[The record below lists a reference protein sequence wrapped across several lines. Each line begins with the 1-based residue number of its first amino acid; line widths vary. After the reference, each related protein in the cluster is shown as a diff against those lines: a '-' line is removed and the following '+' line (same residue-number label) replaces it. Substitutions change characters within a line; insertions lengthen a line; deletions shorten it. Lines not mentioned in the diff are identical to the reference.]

1 RDQVAAQHAWRKA
14 MAGFDAPTLLGPPQ
28 KLQFGRRSVDLFRVP
43 LRTTRALTK
52 LARSQQT
59 TVNVVLQGAW
69 A

>member
-1 RDQVAAQHAWRKA
+1 MW
-14 MAGFDAPTLLGPPQ
+14 
-28 KLQFGRRSVDLFRVP
+28 RVP

-69 A
+69 ALLLSSLCGHGDVAFGTTVSGRPA

>member
-1 RDQVAAQHAWRKA
+1 
-14 MAGFDAPTLLGPPQ
+14 M
-28 KLQFGRRSVDLFRVP
+28 P

-69 A
+69 ALLLSSLCGHGDVAFGTTVSGRGRRCSVPNRWWVC